1 MLCEELRSKCSMQ
14 RWETLA
20 QMALLTPTVKS
31 PLCDPQLHEQQFH
44 TLLLL
49 LLHGLS
55 HPQDLEPLKGVDHA
69 FIALSPAPGKVPGTD
84 VSKMLEG
91 WDGIGW
97 MEEQTLHVVVLL
109 RFRGETSPN
118 HFEPQ
123 SYLWLLYL
131 QNFLFKMTEIPWY
144 SV

>member
-1 MLCEELRSKCSMQ
+1 
-14 RWETLA
+14 
-20 QMALLTPTVKS
+20 MAFLTPRVKS
-31 PLCDPQLHEQQFH
+31 PLCDPQLHEHPPSQQFH

-49 LLHGLS
+49 LLDGLS
-55 HPQDLEPLKGVDHA
+55 HLQDLEPLKGVDHA
-69 FIALSPAPGKVPGTD
+69 FIAVSPAPGKVPGTD

-118 HFEPQ
+118 HFEPE
-123 SYLWLLYL
+123 SYPWLLYL
-131 QNFLFKMTEIPWY
+131 QNFLFKMTEIP
-144 SV
+144 